1 MLTMTERATIFF
13 SHYNEGKKPE
23 DVGLKEA
30 LPFSYDTLG
39 NKVKGVVFA
48 PSKEIANAFVTNQ
61 KTLWS
66 LLKATLIGGLM
77 ACAYLFISIWLNVAY
92 GISTMNTLVPML
104 AVLFVILMVLPFIF
118 KKLKKNQKMI
128 DGKIFVYTE

>member
-1 MLTMTERATIFF
+1 MTERATIFF

-23 DVGLKEA
+23 DVGFKEA

-39 NKVKGVVFA
+39 NKVKGVIFA
-48 PSKEIANAFVTNQ
+48 PSKEHAEAFITNQ

-66 LLKATLIGGLM
+66 LAKASIFGGLM

-92 GISTMNTLVPML
+92 GISTMKTLIPML
-104 AVLFVILMVLPFIF
+104 AVLFIILLVLPSIIV
-118 KKLKKNQKMI
+118 KLKKNQKMI